1 MALTSLSRLSMFMS
15 SLAAVIQFFLEGN
28 LNVEDALTIGSIS
41 VLGSLV
47 GVYLFFMFQKQK
59 NK

>member
-1 MALTSLSRLSMFMS
+1 MFMS